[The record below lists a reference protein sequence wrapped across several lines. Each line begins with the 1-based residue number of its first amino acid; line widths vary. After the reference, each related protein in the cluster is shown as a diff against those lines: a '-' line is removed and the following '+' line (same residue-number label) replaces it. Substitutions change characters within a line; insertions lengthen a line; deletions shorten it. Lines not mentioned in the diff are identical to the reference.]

1 MLINILILHVIKI
14 QLERSD
20 VLFQGGGGSK
30 VQIELML
37 QAALQK
43 VPQMKVVN
51 HVPWALGMA
60 KKE

>member
-51 HVPWALGMA
+51 HVP
-60 KKE
+60 